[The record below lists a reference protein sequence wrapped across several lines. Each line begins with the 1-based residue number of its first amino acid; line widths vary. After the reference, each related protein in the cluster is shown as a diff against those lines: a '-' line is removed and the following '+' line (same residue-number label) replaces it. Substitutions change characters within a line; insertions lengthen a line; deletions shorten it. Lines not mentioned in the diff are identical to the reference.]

1 MTRALLGTASL
12 FGRRSTPVTVKTRT
26 EPRLSSLDRLRIKLA
41 SSLDDGTE
49 KGGNLAKQFS
59 QLATVTCA
67 CVRQRQHESIVRLV
81 HAYQTHDPSA
91 KPAIE
96 SSSPASAED
105 ASALCAS
112 LHKTLRRAGFRLFSL
127 EDELRAVHGHFGDE
141 SMWHMP
147 VVMSQSGLDSS
158 LTAAESGGFDPYQ
171 VEAAAGRAVARP
183 SFANKVLVYYRGVG
197 TVEKTGYFMA
207 EKFEQ
212 LVVRACHRVASQ
224 ALGRMRRLVEPMM
237 TSVSSRMRSLG
248 PIKELLWPEALPT
261 SGASSTAST
270 FSSPPENSSLVGLA
284 SIDLSLRSLFEETS
298 LSAPTY
304 GHVLLAYR
312 HADALA
318 EAHGNEAHVA
328 LGIFRRVPQ
337 SDLELLLPHMQVRM
351 PEMQLYQFYAA
362 GLIGLLAASPLL
374 QHETLSLTGIVTMYT
389 ALAYALRTGMKWRT
403 SKQLYQQLLL
413 SYQYKNRLGSADGA
427 LILAGRLAEEEQ
439 QTIAMLALHA
449 LMRAQQ
455 RTADG
460 VLSAR
465 EVRLAGGRVL
475 KSWSELAS
483 VDAYLHDETDWR
495 MSPLPDL
502 IEMGVVERVQRPHTN
517 AAFHTHSEHTDVGQ
531 IPSNESEAPP
541 RAMSKRTTVGVPS
554 HSGDALATEGAN
566 FVTATAHECTEES
579 EVLVRLRPVDDALLA
594 ASKCWNAIAA
604 DG

>member
-1 MTRALLGTASL
+1 MCIAPQDAAARW
-12 FGRRSTPVTVKTRT
+12 
-26 EPRLSSLDRLRIKLA
+26 LSPL
-41 SSLDDGTE
+41 
-49 KGGNLAKQFS
+49 
-59 QLATVTCA
+59 
-67 CVRQRQHESIVRLV
+67 
-81 HAYQTHDPSA
+81 
-91 KPAIE
+91 
-96 SSSPASAED
+96 
-105 ASALCAS
+105 
-112 LHKTLRRAGFRLFSL
+112 SL

-183 SFANKVLVYYRGVG
+183 SFEQGAGLLPRRG

-212 LVVRACHRVASQ
+212 LVVRARYRVASQ

-362 GLIGLLAASPLL
+362 GLIGFPRGLAAAAARNALVDGHRDHVHCTRVRPAHGHEMEDL
-374 QHETLSLTGIVTMYT
+374 QATLPAAAIVVSVQEPPR
-389 ALAYALRTGMKWRT
+389 LRGRCAD
-403 SKQLYQQLLL
+403 
-413 SYQYKNRLGSADGA
+413 LGWSTRRGGA
-427 LILAGRLAEEEQ
+427 TDDRHAGAARS
-439 QTIAMLALHA
+439 TC
-449 LMRAQQ
+449 AQQ